1 MDYKEKIKEAKR
13 LYETANA
20 DQRYMLESLFPE
32 LKEPESERIR
42 KILVEAVTQVLQ
54 DQYCS
59 NRGVSKEKV
68 VAWLEK
74 MGEQKPVLF
83 ETPKTPVKDATEVS
97 SRMQYID
104 DDLKPI
110 ADFIIDYA
118 DWDLRREK
126 WNHPTPSVPL
136 FRVLDALIQRGKP
149 YTEG

>member
-1 MDYKEKIKEAKR
+1 MDYKEKLEEAKR

-20 DQRYMLESLFPE
+20 DQKYVLETLFPE
-32 LKEPESERIR
+32 LKENKDERIR
-42 KILVEAVTQVLQ
+42 KEIIKYIKTGTYHKDWLT
-54 DQYCS
+54 
-59 NRGVSKEKV
+59 
-68 VAWLEK
+68 WLEK
-74 MGEQKPVLF
+74 QGEQKPILF
-83 ETPKTPVKDATEVS
+83 ESPKIPVKDATEVS

>member
-1 MDYKEKIKEAKR
+1 MDYKEKLEEAKR

-20 DQRYMLESLFPE
+20 DQKYVLESLFPE
-32 LKEPESERIR
+32 IRESDDERIR
-42 KILVEAVTQVLQ
+42 REIINYLQ
-54 DQYCS
+54 WRRD
-59 NRGVSKEKV
+59 NAELSKQNIFNNWL
-68 VAWLEK
+68 AWLEK
-74 MGEQKPVLF
+74 MGEQKPSLF
-83 ETPKTPVKDATEVS
+83 ETPETPIKDATEVS
-97 SRMQYID
+97 SRIQYID

-149 YTEG
+149 YIEG